1 MGNALH
7 KTLSH
12 QSILVSCS
20 ISSFTDII
28 NETRVDEE
36 DADNA
41 IIPYSP
47 SESIL
52 VLFVVSTG
60 NFGDFVGG
68 IPGTN
73 HSAIGHVIQCNTS
86 YMNY

>member
-1 MGNALH
+1 MFC
-7 KTLSH
+7 KDTLPNVNKH
-12 QSILVSCS
+12 IMYYIIFQSY
-20 ISSFTDII
+20 D
-28 NETRVDEE
+28 ETRVDEE